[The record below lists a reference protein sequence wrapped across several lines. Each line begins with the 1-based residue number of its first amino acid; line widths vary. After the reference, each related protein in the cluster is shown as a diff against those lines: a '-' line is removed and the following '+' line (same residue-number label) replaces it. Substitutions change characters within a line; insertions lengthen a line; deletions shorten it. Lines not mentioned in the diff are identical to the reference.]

1 MQTTV
6 AVASAHAA
14 EDLRQLQGWLLQE
27 PELRG
32 CVRLAEHPPEPGHL
46 GADPGLMSVLLDS
59 GPAAATVLTSA
70 VVAWLRHRTTDVDCT
85 ITMPN
90 GRTLTFSA
98 KRVQESDMQAQHEL
112 IRDVSAK
119 LADDSVD
126 EPEADKTEAG
136 DGDPKSAP

>member
-1 MQTTV
+1 METTV

-32 CVRLAEHPPEPGHL
+32 RIHLAERPPEPGHL
-46 GADPGLMSVLLDS
+46 GTVPELVSVLLDS
-59 GPAAATVLTSA
+59 GPTAATVLTSA
-70 VVAWLRHRTTDVDCT
+70 VVAWLRHRTSDVDCT

-90 GRTLTFSA
+90 GSTIALSA
-98 KRVQESDMQAQHEL
+98 KRVQESGMQAQHEL

-119 LADDSVD
+119 LAD
-126 EPEADKTEAG
+126 KTELAEAEVEG
-136 DGDPKSAP
+136 RDPDSAP